1 MEEKIYLRRVKET
14 DMKLLFDWRNNELVR
29 KNSFCMDPVEWQE
42 HVKWFNANLVKSSVL
57 FFIMIYNEQE
67 VGQIRI
73 DLEMDNTA
81 IIDYSIAEKYRG
93 LGYGMQILHLAETEL
108 YGRFKNKYMLKA
120 LVKESNMASQV
131 LFEKLNYQIQNN
143 EINDY
148 KIYVKIPVMQTS
160 NYLPTRNSI

>member
-29 KNSFCMDPVEWQE
+29 KNSFSMEPVEWQE
-42 HVKWFNANLVKSSVL
+42 HVKWFNATLVKDSVL
-57 FFIMIYNEQE
+57 FFIMMCNEQE

-81 IIDYSIAEKYRG
+81 IIDYSNAEKYRG

-108 YGRFKNKYMLKA
+108 YERFKNKYMLKA

-143 EINDY
+143 DINDY
-148 KIYVKIPVMQTS
+148 KIYVKIPVMKTS
-160 NYLPTRNSI
+160 NCIPTRNSI

>member
-29 KNSFCMDPVEWQE
+29 KNSFSMEPVEWQE
-42 HVKWFNANLVKSSVL
+42 HVKWFNATLVKDSVL
-57 FFIMIYNEQE
+57 FFIMMCNEQE

-108 YGRFKNKYMLKA
+108 YERFKNKYMSDGAPSLFMEFRNNFMS
-120 LVKESNMASQV
+120 LTCNMTPMNSSSQW
-131 LFEKLNYQIQNN
+131 
-143 EINDY
+143 
-148 KIYVKIPVMQTS
+148 
-160 NYLPTRNSI
+160 YLT